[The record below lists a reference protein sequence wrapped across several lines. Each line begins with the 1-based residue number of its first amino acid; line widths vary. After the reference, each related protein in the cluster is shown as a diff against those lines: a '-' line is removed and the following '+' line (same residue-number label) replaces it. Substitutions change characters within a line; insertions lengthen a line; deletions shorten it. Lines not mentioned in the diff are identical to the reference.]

1 MKLTAHD
8 IARMIDASAL
18 KFDTSIEMVDKLIDA
33 CKTHDI
39 GCAFVMPCYSEYL
52 SKALKGT
59 STEFG
64 TSLGFPSGQVTTAVK
79 VQEAEYFMGLGA
91 DQVDMVMNVGWLK
104 SGWHGQVAEDIK
116 AVRKATEGTSLK
128 VIIEAMLLTDEE
140 ITTACKIVMDCGSN
154 FVKSGTGFSL
164 PTNLHHVEVMKAAV
178 GDGCHIKVA
187 GGIRDL
193 QTLIAMYELGA
204 ERFGIG
210 LDASLKIINEAMLCP
225 EGVEAKV

>member
-128 VIIEAMLLTDEE
+128 VIIEAM
-140 ITTACKIVMDCGSN
+140 DCGSN